1 MKAVSFDAVISIERS
16 KPMIVHF
23 AQQAKIPRYSATID
37 T

>member
-16 KPMIVHF
+16 KPIVHF
-23 AQQAKIPRYSATID
+23 VQQAKIPRYSATID